1 MKRLSTTVK
10 NAGALV
16 TKKIPVPVQK
26 ALIETGIIY
35 SALTTFSATTVWDA
49 STGFGNNL
57 WQKLQNLYCNA
68 IFLPL
73 LFLTL
78 ITLAFFAKDDKMV
91 GMCKKAILWEG
102 IVFIVLKAPTT
113 VLATFEQFGSW
124 FGGSAA

>member
-10 NAGALV
+10 NVGALV
-16 TKKIPVPVQK
+16 TEKIPVPIQK
-26 ALIETGIIY
+26 AAIEAGIIY
-35 SALTTFSATTVWDA
+35 STLTTFSATTVWDA